1 MKSFRITVNGNTYD
15 VDVEEVKHSGGP
27 RMSAPAAAP
36 SVSAPVPAAPAP
48 TGGAGSTKV
57 EAPMQGKIV
66 AVKVSEGDRVDN
78 GDVVAILEAM
88 KMENEIV
95 ASESG
100 TVASVNVAAGQSVDV
115 GDLIITLD

>member
-1 MKSFRITVNGNTYD
+1 MKSFRITVNGSSYD
-15 VDVEEVKHSGGP
+15 VDVEEIKNGQAPQP
-27 RMSAPAAAP
+27 RTITPVAAAP
-36 SVSAPVPAAPAP
+36 SAASAPV
-48 TGGAGSTKV
+48 TSESRGGTKI

-66 AVKVSEGDRVDN
+66 AVKVTEGEQVN
-78 GDVVAILEAM
+78 SGDVVAILEAM

-115 GDLIITLD
+115 GDLIISLD

>member
-15 VDVEEVKHSGGP
+15 VDVEEIKHGGAP
-27 RMSAPAAAP
+27 RMSAPAP
-36 SVSAPVPAAPAP
+36 APVAAAPA
-48 TGGAGSTKV
+48 AGVSSGTVKI

-66 AVKVSEGDRVDN
+66 SVKVSEGEMVN
-78 GDVVAILEAM
+78 SGDVVAILEAM

>member
-1 MKSFRITVNGNTYD
+1 MRKFRISVNGNTYD
-15 VDVEEVKHSGGP
+15 VDVEEIKDGVAPQP
-27 RMSAPAAAP
+27 RAVAPVSAVASAPAAAP
-36 SVSAPVPAAPAP
+36 APA
-48 TGGAGSTKV
+48 TSAGGTKI

-66 AVKVSEGDRVDN
+66 AVKVAENEMVNS

-115 GDLIITLD
+115 GDVIITLN